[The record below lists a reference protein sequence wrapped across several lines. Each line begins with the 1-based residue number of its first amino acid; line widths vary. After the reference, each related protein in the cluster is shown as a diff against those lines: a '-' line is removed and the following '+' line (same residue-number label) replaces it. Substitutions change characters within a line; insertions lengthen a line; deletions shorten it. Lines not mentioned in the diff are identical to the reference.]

1 MASYKFLGALVIIL
15 SLPSSSWAKQ
25 PPKNQRGARVAHTS
39 SLKTFNQAE
48 RLGESEPFDFAFS
61 LSGYRYHITS
71 KGQGARVSRQS
82 ISKAFTLKLYEG
94 AHLVSV
100 SYSEYEG
107 DLLLICED
115 SDEES
120 GGGFA
125 TRLDRRT
132 LRAKWTAEIPGFN
145 IEPGLIEGRFI
156 YFTAFGFVAKFDLR
170 SGSDVWRRD
179 GLYREPDTF
188 NAFERPRIAGD
199 AALFKDR
206 DFFTGKT
213 TTLKVD
219 KRSGR
224 VLPPGGSSPAR
235 KPKTRAIDRVYV
247 SADGNIHIVSRQGR
261 EIMATKTGDCAD
273 AKIADDGR
281 TIGWLVNSRLDPE
294 HPDIGHPEHLI
305 AVAEKLV
312 IYRNGRLIRT
322 IIPGGFIYE
331 WRFRNKG
338 RQAVIYTGGLHFAGV
353 YFLYDIATGRKI
365 GFCNHTGQKC
375 PEWTNDL

>member
-25 PPKNQRGARVAHTS
+25 TPKNKKGARAAHTS
-39 SLKTFNQAE
+39 GLKTFNRAE
-48 RLGESEPFDFAFS
+48 RLGESEPFDFVFT
-61 LSGYRYHITS
+61 LSGYRYRITS
-71 KGQGARVSRQS
+71 KGQGARSSRKSSSQP
-82 ISKAFTLKLYEG
+82 FTLKLYEG

-107 DLLLICED
+107 DVLLICED

-132 LRAKWTAEIPGFN
+132 LQAKWTAEIPGFN
-145 IEPGLIEGRFI
+145 IEPGLIEGRFV
-156 YFTAFGFVAKFDLR
+156 YFTAFGFVAKLDLR
-170 SGSDVWRRD
+170 SGSYIWQHD

-188 NAFERPRIAGD
+188 NAFERPQIVGD
-199 AALFKDR
+199 AVLFKDR

-213 TTLKVD
+213 TTLTVD
-219 KRSGR
+219 KRSSR
-224 VLPPGGSSPAR
+224 VTPSTP
-235 KPKTRAIDRVYV
+235 KPKRRIIDRVYV

-281 TIGWLVNSRLDPE
+281 TVGWLVTSRLDPE
-294 HPDIGHPEHLI
+294 HPDLGHPDHLI
-305 AVAEKLV
+305 EVAEKLV

-322 IIPGGFIYE
+322 IIPGGFIRE

-338 RQAVIYTGGLHFAGV
+338 RQVVIYTGGLRFAGV
-353 YFLYDIATGRKI
+353 YFLYDIATGREF
-365 GFCNHTGQKC
+365 GFCNHTGEKC
-375 PEWTNDL
+375 PGWTNDL